1 MSNDGPQPQPARR
14 GFLKQV
20 VGATAA
26 LPLIGGAAAV
36 AESVSAAPAP
46 AASAPVLGYTS
57 FSGDEAAFVET
68 MVNVMC
74 PADEYTPNGVDCGLA
89 AYIDRQ
95 LAGDF
100 GKGARR
106 YMRGPWQVGKPQQG
120 YQLPLTPEQFFKA
133 GIEAANAVCATKYGK
148 PFDQVSAVDDDGFL
162 SDLAAGKVSDASLPL
177 ASWFTWLRGLL
188 GGNVPATLSAAWRES
203 AIARGA
209 GLLLKGLAST
219 ERGQARLVAHGASL
233 DPTAPVHAFDLE
245 LRYPSSGE
253 TVHGRLHLDGLGLL
267 LAGGV
272 VADLPVL
279 SATTDWQDLQV

>member
-1 MSNDGPQPQPARR
+1 MSNDGTKPQPARR

-57 FSGDEAAFVET
+57 LSGDEAAFVET

-133 GIEAANAVCATKYGK
+133 GVEAANAVCATKYGK
-148 PFDQVSAVDDDGFL
+148 PFDQVSAVDANGFL

-177 ASWFTWLRGLL
+177 ASWFNELVYPLFGQACFADPIY
-188 GGNVPATLSAAWRES
+188 GGNVNKVFWKLIGYPGLPGTHTINIVQFRGKPFPGATDPKS
-203 AIARGA
+203 IADF
-209 GLLLKGLAST
+209 S
-219 ERGQARLVAHGASL
+219 
-233 DPTAPVHAFDLE
+233 
-245 LRYPSSGE
+245 
-253 TVHGRLHLDGLGLL
+253 
-267 LAGGV
+267 
-272 VADLPVL
+272 
-279 SATTDWQDLQV
+279 